1 MNIALQRLHNQL
13 VSRQPFGHPAE
24 VVGWLGAVQAQD
36 YLGALWAVGLRL
48 PRATEASME
57 QAIADRALIRTWP
70 MRSTLHLVA
79 PGDVRWMLQLLA
91 PRVIAG
97 SAGRYRQLELNE
109 AVFARCQ
116 DHFQQALQGGKQ
128 LTRPELYGVLAQAHI
143 PTANARGLHILG
155 HLAQKGLICFGP
167 RRGKQPTFTLL
178 EEWVPPAPARDREE
192 ALAELA
198 RRYFGSHGPATGH
211 DFAWW
216 SGLKLADARLG
227 TALAAG
233 ALAKEVIGGQTYWF
247 APSMPVAPDAPPA
260 AFLLP
265 AFDEYTV
272 AYRDRS
278 AILDAR
284 FAKRLN
290 AGGGILNPV
299 MVAGGQVAGTWKR
312 KRKPR
317 AVALALHP
325 FKALPASQV
334 EAFAAAAGR
343 YGEFLN
349 LPVELS
355 WQAPA

>member
-1 MNIALQRLHNQL
+1 MNIALQRLHNQH
-13 VSRQPFGHPAE
+13 VSRQSFKKPAE

-36 YLGALWAVGLRL
+36 YLGSLWAVGLRL
-48 PRATEASME
+48 PQATEAELE
-57 QAIADRALIRTWP
+57 QAIADRTIIRTWP

-79 PGDVRWMLQLLA
+79 AGDVRWMLPLLT
-91 PRVIAG
+91 PRIIAG
-97 SAGRYRQLELNE
+97 SAGRYRQLELDE
-109 AVFARCQ
+109 VVFARCQ
-116 DHFQQALQGGKQ
+116 EHFQQALEGGKQ
-128 LTRPELYGVLAQAHI
+128 LTRPELYQVLAQAQI
-143 PTANARGLHILG
+143 PTANSRGLHILG

-178 EEWVPPAPARDREE
+178 EEWVPPGQAWDREE

-198 RRYFGSHGPATGH
+198 RRYFTSHGPATGH

-227 TALAAG
+227 IDLAAG
-233 ALAKEVIGGQTYWF
+233 SLAKEVMGGQTYWF
-247 APSMPVAPDAPPA
+247 ASSMPAAPGTPPK

-272 AYRDRS
+272 AYKDRS
-278 AILDAR
+278 AILDPR

-299 MVAGGQVAGTWKR
+299 MVADGQVAGIWKR
-312 KRKPR
+312 KLTPR
-317 AVALALHP
+317 AVTLSFYP
-325 FKALPASQV
+325 FKALAANQV
-334 EAFAAAAGR
+334 EAFSAAAR
-343 YGEFLN
+343 HYGEFLN

-355 WQAPA
+355 WKAPA